1 VAVPNQPKS
10 FFQEANTEEAQ
21 IFLDKMILALR
32 SIATKIRGI
41 QAGNIKKQLFL

>member
-21 IFLDKMILALR
+21 IFLDKMIR
-32 SIATKIRGI
+32 YDEQRTKEDE
-41 QAGNIKKQLFL
+41 